1 MENKAKIEKTG
12 FCAACVFLLCY
23 FMMLFD
29 FPNKLTIL
37 FGSIIC
43 LVLLVKQKKFRLDS
57 GICLLTLTLASYF
70 IILNGVPR
78 AFTMSLPYVGL
89 VIYVL
94 AHYLSCEVIA
104 RRDGEKKFIVLILV
118 MVAGVTI
125 HGLLNSYLFLDG
137 QFQYPYTVRIWADIW
152 KHDYVPGT
160 WQVVYFLP
168 VLAIA
173 FPMLI
178 YWKKNKIVNTLMLL
192 SALFFVYISM
202 ASESRTSVVIFAAVF
217 CVQLLLY
224 VLVERNKVAQ
234 MFKSRKVWVATGVV
248 AVLLIIAGIVVIKS
262 PLGQSFLSIMGRNGG
277 ILNNIRFQIQR
288 RGLEQLFE
296 YPWGGYQMNFL
307 GYAHSHNTWIDIA
320 DAAGVIP
327 FFSFAA
333 YTLLTIYE
341 MIRWLLKKEIS
352 TERKL
357 IVAGIYGA
365 FFLYYTVERGLGGSM
380 HFMTPWFF
388 LNGMVHGELSM
399 MKRDLYT
406 LNKE

>member
-1 MENKAKIEKTG
+1 MDNKAKLEKIG
-12 FCAACVFLLCY
+12 FGAVCIFLLCY

-43 LVLLVKQKKFRLDS
+43 LVLVIQQRKFRLDW
-57 GICLLTLTLASYF
+57 GICLLTLTLGSYF
-70 IILNGVPR
+70 IILYGMPR

-94 AHYLSCEVIA
+94 AHYLSCEVLGQKH
-104 RRDGEKKFIVLILV
+104 GENKIIILLFT
-118 MVAGVTI
+118 MIIGVTV
-125 HGLLNSYLFLDG
+125 HGLLNSCLFLDG
-137 QFQYPYTVRIWADIW
+137 QFQYEDTVRIWADIW
-152 KHDYVPGT
+152 KDGYMAGT

-168 VLAIA
+168 ALAIT

-178 YWKKNKIVNTLMLL
+178 YWKKNKIINSLMLIV
-192 SALFFVYISM
+192 SVFFLYISM
-202 ASESRTSVVIFAAVF
+202 ASESRTSVVIFAGVA
-217 CVQLLLY
+217 CAELLLY
-224 VLVERNKVAQ
+224 ALLERKRIAELLKNK
-234 MFKSRKVWVATGVV
+234 KVWVASVIV
-248 AVLLIIAGIVVIKS
+248 AVLLLIVGVTVIMS
-262 PLGQSFLSIMGRNGG
+262 PLGQKFISIMGRNGG

-288 RGLEQLFE
+288 RGLEQLFV
-296 YPWGGYQMNFL
+296 YPMGGYKMNFL

-327 FFSFAA
+327 FFAFAA
-333 YTLLTIYE
+333 YTFLTIYE
-341 MIRWLLKKEIS
+341 LIRWLAKKEIS

-388 LNGMVHGELSM
+388 INGLVHGELSM
-399 MKRDLYT
+399 LKK
-406 LNKE
+406 NN

>member
-1 MENKAKIEKTG
+1 MDKRTTLEKIWL
-12 FCAACVFLLCY
+12 CVVGIFLICY

-29 FPNKLTIL
+29 FPNRLTIL

-43 LVLLVKQKKFRLDS
+43 LTLLIKQRKFRLDA

-70 IILNGVPR
+70 MILYGVPR
-78 AFTMSLPYVGL
+78 ALTMSLPYVGL

-94 AHYLSCEVIA
+94 AHYLTCEVLSQEQ
-104 RRDGEKKFIVLILV
+104 GEKKILFFIFAMIL
-118 MVAGVTI
+118 GITI

-137 QFQYPYTVRIWADIW
+137 QLQYEFTVRIWADIW
-152 KHDYVPGT
+152 KEGYMPGT

-168 VLAIA
+168 ALAIT
-173 FPMLI
+173 FPMIL
-178 YWKKNKIVNTLMLL
+178 YWKNNKILYGLMILI
-192 SALFFVYISM
+192 AVFFIYISM
-202 ASESRTSVVIFAAVF
+202 ATESRTSVVIFAGVICAE
-217 CVQLLLY
+217 LLLY
-224 VLVERNKVAQ
+224 VLLERKKIAELFKNK
-234 MFKSRKVWVATGVV
+234 KVWITSAVV
-248 AVLLIIAGIVVIKS
+248 AGLLMFAGIALIMS
-262 PLGQSFLSIMGRNGG
+262 PLGQNFISIMGRNGG

-288 RGLEQLFE
+288 RGLEQLFV
-296 YPWGGYQMNFL
+296 YPMGGYKMNFL

-327 FFSFAA
+327 FFAFAA
-333 YTLLTIYE
+333 YTFLTIYE
-341 MIRWLLKKEIS
+341 MIRWLSQKEIS

-388 LNGMVHGELSM
+388 INGLVHGELSVL
-399 MKRDLYT
+399 KN
-406 LNKE
+406 NK

>member
-1 MENKAKIEKTG
+1 MDNKAKLEKIG
-12 FCAACVFLLCY
+12 FGAVCIFLLCY

-29 FPNKLTIL
+29 FPNRLTIL

-43 LVLLVKQKKFRLDS
+43 LVLLVQQRKFRLDL
-57 GICLLTLTLASYF
+57 GIFLLILTLSSYF
-70 IILNGVPR
+70 IILYGIPR

-94 AHYLSCEVIA
+94 AHYLSCEVLGQEH
-104 RRDGEKKFIVLILV
+104 GENRMKVLLFT
-118 MVAGVTI
+118 MVIGVTV

-137 QFQYPYTVRIWADIW
+137 QFQYKDTVRIWADIW
-152 KHDYVPGT
+152 KDGYMAGT

-168 VLAIA
+168 ALAIT

-178 YWKKNKIVNTLMLL
+178 YWKKNKIINSLMLVV
-192 SALFFVYISM
+192 SLFFLYISM
-202 ASESRTSVVIFAAVF
+202 ASESRTSVVIFAGVIFAE
-217 CVQLLLY
+217 LLLY
-224 VLVERNKVAQ
+224 ALLERKRIAELFKNK
-234 MFKSRKVWVATGVV
+234 KVWVASVMV
-248 AVLLIIAGIVVIKS
+248 AVLLLIAGVTVIMS
-262 PLGQSFLSIMGRNGG
+262 PLGQNFISIMGRNGG

-288 RGLEQLFE
+288 RGLEQLFV
-296 YPWGGYQMNFL
+296 YPMGGYKMNFL

-327 FFSFAA
+327 FFAFAA
-333 YTLLTIYE
+333 YTFLTIYE
-341 MIRWLLKKEIS
+341 LIRWLAKKEIS

-388 LNGMVHGELSM
+388 INGLVHGELVM
-399 MKRDLYT
+399 LKK
-406 LNKE
+406 NN

>member
-1 MENKAKIEKTG
+1 MNKGAKLEKIW
-12 FCAACVFLLCY
+12 FCVTNIFLICY

-29 FPNKLTIL
+29 FPNRLTIL

-43 LVLLVKQKKFRLDS
+43 LALLIKQRKFRLDA

-70 IILNGVPR
+70 MILYGVPR
-78 AFTMSLPYVGL
+78 ALTMSLPYVGL

-94 AHYLSCEVIA
+94 ANYLSCEVLGQQQ
-104 RRDGEKKFIVLILV
+104 GEKKILFLIFAMIL
-118 MVAGVTI
+118 GVTI

-137 QFQYPYTVRIWADIW
+137 QLQYEYTVRIWADIW
-152 KHDYVPGT
+152 KEGYMPGT

-168 VLAIA
+168 ALAIT
-173 FPMLI
+173 FPMVL
-178 YWKKNKIVNTLMLL
+178 YWKNNKILYGLMILI
-192 SALFFVYISM
+192 AAFFIYISM
-202 ASESRTSVVIFAAVF
+202 ATESRTSVVIFAGVIFAE
-217 CVQLLLY
+217 LLLY
-224 VLVERNKVAQ
+224 ALLERKRIVEFFKNK
-234 MFKSRKVWVATGVV
+234 KVWIASVV
-248 AVLLIIAGIVVIKS
+248 IVGMLLLAGIALIMS
-262 PLGQSFLSIMGRNGG
+262 SLGQNFISIMGRNGG

-288 RGLEQLFE
+288 RGLEQLFV
-296 YPWGGYQMNFL
+296 YPMGGYKMNFL

-327 FFSFAA
+327 FFAFAV
-333 YTLLTIYE
+333 YTFLTIYE
-341 MIRWLLKKEIS
+341 LIRWLAKKEIT

-388 LNGMVHGELSM
+388 INGLVHGELSM
-399 MKRDLYT
+399 LKK
-406 LNKE
+406 NN